1 MSIVVVV
8 VVAASSDL
16 VSFPLCPFLYL
27 YASLSFLFFTR
38 RCLLV
43 LRTKLKELSPGL
55 GLVGGG
61 GLEGGGL
68 EGGGL
73 EGGGFVGGGAVGVVG
88 GVGLVGGG
96 SIGAITGAPV
106 RGR

>member
-43 LRTKLKELSPGL
+43 LRTKLKELSPGFVGTGGG

-61 GLEGGGL
+61 LVGTG
-68 EGGGL
+68 
-73 EGGGFVGGGAVGVVG
+73 GGGFVGTG
-88 GVGLVGGG
+88 GVGLVGTAGLVGG
-96 SIGAITGAPV
+96 YVSQFIAAK
-106 RGR
+106 